1 MELHDFV
8 GHGQPDPG
16 PGFLGSE
23 VKIVNL
29 IANLVGNAAALV
41 TNLDQHFIVVFRA
54 ADAQG
59 SSLGHGLHSIED
71 NIQKRLLE
79 QIGIGAH
86 QQGHSRKLPINGHAL
101 TGGIGRGQLSNIIQ
115 QFANVQVR
123 KTQFHG
129 TGEIYQHLHHA
140 VEALDLTAN
149 YIHVPA
155 GGGIDLL
162 QFLAKQLKMH
172 HDGIDGIF
180 DFVSYAGGKPADGR
194 KAVGELDL
202 VFDAA
207 HGFGIAQG
215 QQGAD
220 ALAALLD
227 EIETQK
233 NAPAVFHL
241 HLALRDGHVRS
252 KTI

>member
-1 MELHDFV
+1 MVELHDFI

-16 PGFLGSE
+16 PGFLGRE
-23 VKIVNL
+23 VKIVDL

-41 TNLDQHFIVVFRA
+41 TDLNQHFIVVFRA

-59 SSLGHGLHSIED
+59 TSLGHGLHSIED
-71 NIQKRLLE
+71 NIQESLLE
-79 QIGIGAH
+79 QIGIGAY
-86 QQGHSRKLPINGHAL
+86 QQRHSGELPINGHAL
-101 TGGIGRGQLSNIIQ
+101 TGGVGRSQLDNVVEQ
-115 QFANVQVR
+115 LANVQVR
-123 KTQFHG
+123 EAQLHG
-129 TGEIYQHLHHA
+129 TGEIHQHLHHA

-149 YIHVPA
+149 HIHVPA

-172 HDGIDGIF
+172 HDGIDGIL
-180 DFVSYAGGKPADGR
+180 DFVSHAGGEPANGR

-215 QQGAD
+215 QQRAD
-220 ALAALLD
+220 ALAALFN
-227 EIETQK
+227 EIEAQK
-233 NAPAVFHL
+233 Y
-241 HLALRDGHVRS
+241 
-252 KTI
+252 